1 MSQQT
6 AITPT
11 RAQDFPEWYQ
21 QVIKA
26 ADMAENSEV
35 RGCMVIKPWG
45 YAIWELIQKD
55 LDRRFKETGHSN
67 AYFPLLIPISYL
79 EKEAEHAEGFATEC
93 AVVTHHRLQAR
104 KDPATGKTRM
114 IPEGELTEKFVIR
127 PTSETVI
134 GAAFARWTSS
144 YRDLPLK
151 INQWCNVM
159 RWEMRPRI
167 FLRTAEFLWQEG
179 HTAHE
184 TRDEAIGE
192 ARTMHKVYEDFQR
205 DVLAIPTIP
214 GEKTEAERFPGAE
227 MTLTVE
233 AMVQDRKA
241 IQAGTSH
248 FLGQNFSKAQ
258 NISFTGRDNTVQF
271 AWTSSWG
278 VSTRMIGALIMTH
291 SDDDGLVCPPRVAPQ
306 QVVIIP
312 VTPKA
317 DTADAVIAH
326 CEELAARLRSQSFHG
341 ESLRVV
347 VDKRDLSGG
356 TKKWEW
362 VKKGVPVRLEIGP
375 RDLEKGSVCLQ
386 RRDQSTSEK
395 VFKPEAEVVDGM
407 VALLDDIQQNLLRKA
422 TEFRDSHI
430 RRASSMAELEA
441 NFSGE
446 QDADWLLVPWDG
458 SPEQEEELAKR
469 LRISIR
475 CIPVGSMGTGEE
487 APCIL
492 TGKPTMRR
500 VIWARSY

>member
-55 LDRRFKETGHSN
+55 LDQRFKDTGHTN

-93 AVVTHHRLQAR
+93 AVVTHHRLEAQ
-104 KDPATGKTRM
+104 KDEATGKTRM
-114 IPEGELTEKFVIR
+114 IPTGELTEPFVIR

-151 INQWCNVM
+151 VNQWCNVM

-184 TRDEAIGE
+184 TREEAIE
-192 ARTMHKVYEDFQR
+192 ETLTMHKVYEEFQR

-227 MTLTVE
+227 QTYTVE

-241 IQAGTSH
+241 
-248 FLGQNFSKAQ
+248 
-258 NISFTGRDNTVQF
+258 
-271 AWTSSWG
+271 
-278 VSTRMIGALIMTH
+278 RMIGALIMMH

-306 QVVIIP
+306 QIVIIP
-312 VTPKA
+312 VTPKEESRQ
-317 DTADAVIAH
+317 AVLDH
-326 CEELAARLRSQSFHG
+326 CEELARTLRAKTFHG
-341 ESLRVV
+341 QPLRVL
-347 VDKRDLSGG
+347 VDRRDLGG
-356 TKKWEW
+356 GAKKWEW

-386 RRDQSTSEK
+386 RRDRSSNEKSFVPETELIDTAADILQSIQDT
-395 VFKPEAEVVDGM
+395 
-407 VALLDDIQQNLLRKA
+407 LLQRAIA
-422 TEFRDSHI
+422 FRDSHI
-430 RRASSMAELEA
+430 RPASTLRELEE

-446 QDADWLLVPWDG
+446 GDADWLQVPWDG
-458 SPEQEEELAKR
+458 SPEEEEELAKR

-475 CIPVGSMGTGEE
+475 CIPLGELGRGE
-487 APCIL
+487 PAPCIL
-492 TGKPTMRR
+492 TGRMTKRR
-500 VIWARSY
+500 VLWARSY

>member
-55 LDRRFKETGHSN
+55 LDQRFKDTGHTN

-93 AVVTHHRLQAR
+93 AVVTHHRLEAQ
-104 KDPATGKTRM
+104 KDEATGKTRM
-114 IPEGELTEKFVIR
+114 IPTGELTEPFVIR

-151 INQWCNVM
+151 VNQWCNVM

-184 TRDEAIGE
+184 TREEAIE
-192 ARTMHKVYEDFQR
+192 ETLTMHKVYEEFQR

-227 MTLTVE
+227 QTYTVE

-248 FLGQNFSKAQ
+248 FLGQNFSKSQ
-258 NISFTGRDNTVQF
+258 NICFAGRDNTQQF

-278 VSTRMIGALIMTH
+278 VSTRMIGAIIMVH
-291 SDDDGLVCPPRVAPQ
+291 GDDNGLVLPPKVAPIQ
-306 QVVIIP
+306 LAIIP
-312 VTPKA
+312 IAQHKPGVLDKA
-317 DTADAVIAH
+317 NA
-326 CEELAARLRSQSFHG
+326 LY
-341 ESLRVV
+341 ESLKTKFRVKL
-347 VDKRDLSGG
+347 DDTDNSPGWKFSQY
-356 TKKWEW
+356 EMQ
-362 VKKGVPVRLEIGP
+362 GVPLRLEIGP
-375 RDLEKGSVCLQ
+375 KDIEQNQCVLV
-386 RRDQSTSEK
+386 RRDTREK
-395 VFKPEAEVVDGM
+395 IFVSLDNLEGEIEKTLQAVHDGLYERALKNLEEKTFTATTYEEFLDIAENKPGF
-407 VALLDDIQQNLLRKA
+407 IKA
-422 TEFRDSHI
+422 MWCGDS
-430 RRASSMAELEA
+430 ACEDKLK
-441 NFSGE
+441 
-446 QDADWLLVPWDG
+446 DATGGVK
-458 SPEQEEELAKR
+458 S
-469 LRISIR
+469 R
-475 CIPVGSMGTGEE
+475 CIPFKEE
-487 APCIL
+487 HLSDVCVCC
-492 TGKPTMRR
+492 GKPAKHMVYWGRQ
-500 VIWARSY
+500 Y

>member
-6 AITPT
+6 AISPT

-55 LDRRFKETGHSN
+55 LDQRFKDTGHTN

-93 AVVTHHRLQAR
+93 AVVTHHRLEAQ
-104 KDPATGKTRM
+104 KDETTGKTRM
-114 IPEGELTEKFVIR
+114 IPTGELTEPFVIR

-151 INQWCNVM
+151 VNQWCNVM

-184 TRDEAIGE
+184 TREEAIE
-192 ARTMHKVYEDFQR
+192 ETLTMHKVYEEFQR

-227 MTLTVE
+227 QTYTVE

-248 FLGQNFSKAQ
+248 FLGQNFSKSQ
-258 NISFTGRDNTVQF
+258 NICFAGRDNTQQF

-278 VSTRMIGALIMTH
+278 VSTRMIGAIIMVH
-291 SDDDGLVCPPRVAPQ
+291 GDDNGLVLPPKVAPIQ
-306 QVVIIP
+306 LAIIP
-312 VTPKA
+312 IAQHKPGVLDKA
-317 DTADAVIAH
+317 NA
-326 CEELAARLRSQSFHG
+326 LY
-341 ESLRVV
+341 ESLKTKFRVKL
-347 VDKRDLSGG
+347 DDTDNSPGWKFSQY
-356 TKKWEW
+356 EMQ
-362 VKKGVPVRLEIGP
+362 GVPLRLEIGP
-375 RDLEKGSVCLQ
+375 KDIEQNQCVLV
-386 RRDQSTSEK
+386 RRDTREK
-395 VFKPEAEVVDGM
+395 IFVSLDNLEGEIEKALQAVHDGLYERALKNLEEKTFTATTYEEFLDIAENKPGF
-407 VALLDDIQQNLLRKA
+407 IKA
-422 TEFRDSHI
+422 MWCGDS
-430 RRASSMAELEA
+430 ACEDKLK
-441 NFSGE
+441 
-446 QDADWLLVPWDG
+446 DATGGVK
-458 SPEQEEELAKR
+458 S
-469 LRISIR
+469 R
-475 CIPVGSMGTGEE
+475 CIPFKKAHLSDV
-487 APCIL
+487 CVCC
-492 TGKPTMRR
+492 GKPAKHMVYWGRQ
-500 VIWARSY
+500 Y

>member
-55 LDRRFKETGHSN
+55 LDQRFKDIGHTN

-93 AVVTHHRLQAR
+93 AVVTHHRLEAQ
-104 KDPATGKTRM
+104 KDEATGKTRM
-114 IPEGELTEKFVIR
+114 IPTGELTEPFVIR

-151 INQWCNVM
+151 VNQWCNVM

-184 TRDEAIGE
+184 TREEAIE
-192 ARTMHKVYEDFQR
+192 ETLTMHKVYEEFQR

-227 MTLTVE
+227 QTYTVE

-248 FLGQNFSKAQ
+248 FLGQNFSKSQ
-258 NISFTGRDNTVQF
+258 NICFAGRDNTQQF

-278 VSTRMIGALIMTH
+278 VSTRMIGALIMMH

-306 QVVIIP
+306 QIVIIP
-312 VTPKA
+312 VTPKEESRQA
-317 DTADAVIAH
+317 ILDH
-326 CEELAARLRSQSFHG
+326 CEELARTLRTKTFHG
-341 ESLRVV
+341 QPLRVL
-347 VDKRDLSGG
+347 VDRRDLGG
-356 TKKWEW
+356 GAQEMGMGKK
-362 VKKGVPVRLEIGP
+362 
-375 RDLEKGSVCLQ
+375 
-386 RRDQSTSEK
+386 
-395 VFKPEAEVVDGM
+395 
-407 VALLDDIQQNLLRKA
+407 
-422 TEFRDSHI
+422 
-430 RRASSMAELEA
+430 RRARA
-441 NFSGE
+441 SGNR
-446 QDADWLLVPWDG
+446 PPG
-458 SPEQEEELAKR
+458 PGKR
-469 LRISIR
+469 LRLPS
-475 CIPVGSMGTGEE
+475 
-487 APCIL
+487 A
-492 TGKPTMRR
+492 
-500 VIWARSY
+500 ARPARQ